1 MIYRIDV
8 DGEVA
13 QLIRQ
18 LHPNRKKK
26 IKQALKA
33 MARDPLQ
40 GKPLQEE
47 LSGFMSY
54 RVGTL
59 RIIYTIDEKK
69 KNIHI
74 VALGPRRCIYE
85 ETEKELYRYKKKLK
99 PSQ

>member
-1 MIYRIDV
+1 MTYHIDV

-13 QLIRQ
+13 HLIRH

-26 IKQALKA
+26 IKQALRA
-33 MARDPLQ
+33 LAQDPLQ
-40 GKPLQEE
+40 GKALQEE
-47 LSGFMSY
+47 FSGFMSY

-59 RIIYTIDEKK
+59 RIIYIIDEKK

-85 ETEKELYRYKKKLK
+85 ETEKELCRHKKKLK
-99 PSQ
+99 SSQ